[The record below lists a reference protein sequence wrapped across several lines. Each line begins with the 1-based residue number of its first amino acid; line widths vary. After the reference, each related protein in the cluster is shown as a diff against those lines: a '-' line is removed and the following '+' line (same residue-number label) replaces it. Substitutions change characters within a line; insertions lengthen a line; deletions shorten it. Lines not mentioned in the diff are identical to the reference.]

1 MSFSQSVKEEL
12 CSVITD
18 RDKEYACLYGML
30 LFCRRFSAEE
40 IQFQTENRL
49 AADMFSRLSDKIIGR
64 SGTVAINETKKKNGS
79 SLYSLTVPAEPDRE
93 ELIFRFRIS
102 SSKLI
107 HRIQEDIIDNN
118 NVFAFLAGAFIS
130 CGSVTEPI
138 KEYHLEFAVPFEELC
153 TDLKK
158 LLERLGI
165 MSKYVE
171 RKGLYVLYFK
181 GSEDIEDMLTLMGA
195 TKSSIE
201 LMNVKILKDVRNKAN
216 RIANCDAANIERTL
230 KASEKQI
237 EDIEYIMNTEG
248 FESLTPELRN
258 MAELRLENPDV
269 SLKELGEMLDK
280 PVGRSGANH
289 RLKKLMEI
297 ADQIRE
303 DRAKRYIVDMGGK
316 ICGSCVYTG
325 NTSGTGNHTENQ
337 LLFVVRTNGPRGIE
351 KKLSN
356 VGSASVY
363 PASEAEEHFYMFD
376 ITEKMDIPA
385 EDGYYI
391 AEIICPAP
399 FGDNIMGH

>member
-153 TDLKK
+153 TDLKN

-230 KASEKQI
+230 NASEKQI

-248 FESLTPELRN
+248 LESLTPELRN

-297 ADQIRE
+297 AEQIRE
-303 DRAKRYIVDMGGK
+303 DRSKAGK
-316 ICGSCVYTG
+316 
-325 NTSGTGNHTENQ
+325 E
-337 LLFVVRTNGPRGIE
+337 
-351 KKLSN
+351 
-356 VGSASVY
+356 
-363 PASEAEEHFYMFD
+363 
-376 ITEKMDIPA
+376 
-385 EDGYYI
+385 
-391 AEIICPAP
+391 
-399 FGDNIMGH
+399 

>member
-64 SGTVAINETKKKNGS
+64 SGTVSISETKKKNGS

-248 FESLTPELRN
+248 LESLTPELRN

-303 DRAKRYIVDMGGK
+303 DRSRAGK
-316 ICGSCVYTG
+316 
-325 NTSGTGNHTENQ
+325 E
-337 LLFVVRTNGPRGIE
+337 
-351 KKLSN
+351 
-356 VGSASVY
+356 
-363 PASEAEEHFYMFD
+363 
-376 ITEKMDIPA
+376 
-385 EDGYYI
+385 
-391 AEIICPAP
+391 
-399 FGDNIMGH
+399 

>member
-30 LFCRRFSAEE
+30 LFCRRFGAEE

-201 LMNVKILKDVRNKAN
+201 LILKDVRNKAN

-248 FESLTPELRN
+248 LESLTPELRN

-303 DRAKRYIVDMGGK
+303 DRSKAGK
-316 ICGSCVYTG
+316 
-325 NTSGTGNHTENQ
+325 E
-337 LLFVVRTNGPRGIE
+337 
-351 KKLSN
+351 
-356 VGSASVY
+356 
-363 PASEAEEHFYMFD
+363 
-376 ITEKMDIPA
+376 
-385 EDGYYI
+385 
-391 AEIICPAP
+391 
-399 FGDNIMGH
+399 

>member
-138 KEYHLEFAVPFEELC
+138 KEYHLEFAVSFEELC

-181 GSEDIEDMLTLMGA
+181 GSEDIEDMLTLMSA

-248 FESLTPELRN
+248 LESLTPELRN

-303 DRAKRYIVDMGGK
+303 DRSKAGK
-316 ICGSCVYTG
+316 
-325 NTSGTGNHTENQ
+325 E
-337 LLFVVRTNGPRGIE
+337 
-351 KKLSN
+351 
-356 VGSASVY
+356 
-363 PASEAEEHFYMFD
+363 
-376 ITEKMDIPA
+376 
-385 EDGYYI
+385 
-391 AEIICPAP
+391 
-399 FGDNIMGH
+399 

>member
-107 HRIQEDIIDNN
+107 HRIQEDIKDNN

-153 TDLKK
+153 TDLKN

-248 FESLTPELRN
+248 LESLTPELRN

-303 DRAKRYIVDMGGK
+303 DRSKAGK
-316 ICGSCVYTG
+316 
-325 NTSGTGNHTENQ
+325 E
-337 LLFVVRTNGPRGIE
+337 
-351 KKLSN
+351 
-356 VGSASVY
+356 
-363 PASEAEEHFYMFD
+363 
-376 ITEKMDIPA
+376 
-385 EDGYYI
+385 
-391 AEIICPAP
+391 
-399 FGDNIMGH
+399 

>member
-30 LFCRRFSAEE
+30 LFCRRFGAEE

-64 SGTVAINETKKKNGS
+64 SGTVSISETKKKNGS
-79 SLYSLTVPAEPDRE
+79 SLYSLTVPSEPDRE
-93 ELIFRFRIS
+93 EMIFRFRIS

-153 TDLKK
+153 TDLKNM
-158 LLERLGI
+158 LERLGI

-303 DRAKRYIVDMGGK
+303 DRSRAGK
-316 ICGSCVYTG
+316 
-325 NTSGTGNHTENQ
+325 E
-337 LLFVVRTNGPRGIE
+337 
-351 KKLSN
+351 
-356 VGSASVY
+356 
-363 PASEAEEHFYMFD
+363 
-376 ITEKMDIPA
+376 
-385 EDGYYI
+385 
-391 AEIICPAP
+391 
-399 FGDNIMGH
+399 

>member
-1 MSFSQSVKEEL
+1 
-12 CSVITD
+12 
-18 RDKEYACLYGML
+18 ML
-30 LFCRRFSAEE
+30 LFCRRFGAEE

-248 FESLTPELRN
+248 LESLTPELRN

-297 ADQIRE
+297 AEQIRE
-303 DRAKRYIVDMGGK
+303 DRSRAGK
-316 ICGSCVYTG
+316 
-325 NTSGTGNHTENQ
+325 E
-337 LLFVVRTNGPRGIE
+337 
-351 KKLSN
+351 
-356 VGSASVY
+356 
-363 PASEAEEHFYMFD
+363 
-376 ITEKMDIPA
+376 
-385 EDGYYI
+385 
-391 AEIICPAP
+391 
-399 FGDNIMGH
+399 

>member
-30 LFCRRFSAEE
+30 LFCRRFGAEE

-64 SGTVAINETKKKNGS
+64 SSTVAINETKKKNGS

-153 TDLKK
+153 TDLKN

-171 RKGLYVLYFK
+171 RKGRYVLYFK

-248 FESLTPELRN
+248 LESLTPELRN

-297 ADQIRE
+297 AEQIRE
-303 DRAKRYIVDMGGK
+303 DRSKAGK
-316 ICGSCVYTG
+316 
-325 NTSGTGNHTENQ
+325 E
-337 LLFVVRTNGPRGIE
+337 
-351 KKLSN
+351 
-356 VGSASVY
+356 
-363 PASEAEEHFYMFD
+363 
-376 ITEKMDIPA
+376 
-385 EDGYYI
+385 
-391 AEIICPAP
+391 
-399 FGDNIMGH
+399 